1 MKTLNQHTLLY
12 DTDCPL
18 CNLYTRAFI
27 KAKMLDTE
35 GRKSFEKIT
44 SKEKSFV
51 DIKRAVNEIALIDRE
66 NKQVTYGIDSLL
78 KVIGNS
84 FPIVEKIGN
93 FKPIKYGLSK
103 LYSLISYNRKVII
116 PSDKKE
122 SEELE
127 CIPSFNVKYRLLFIV
142 LGTLITSITLFQF
155 SHIIQAL
162 PKASFIREI
171 WLALGLIISQVVF
184 VINKDSK
191 TILNY
196 VGNII
201 TVSLMG
207 CIGLFQLMLLNSM
220 ISFPQWLILF
230 AFSGVVGFMFFEH
243 KRRIKLLELPSYLSW
258 TWIGYRVIILF
269 FILNV

>member
-18 CNLYTRAFI
+18 CNFYTSAFV

-35 GRKSFEKIT
+35 GRKSFGKIT
-44 SKEKSFV
+44 AKERKFIDV
-51 DIKRAVNEIALIDRE
+51 KRAVNEIALVDRE

-84 FPIVEKIGN
+84 FPIVEKVGK

-116 PSDKKE
+116 PSEKKA

-127 CIPSFNVKYRLLFIV
+127 CIPDFNVKYRLLFIV
-142 LGTLITSITLFQF
+142 LGTLITAITLFQF
-155 SHIIQAL
+155 SHMIQAL
-162 PKASFIREI
+162 PKASFTREI
-171 WLALGLIISQVVF
+171 WLALGLIVTQTVF
-184 VINKDSK
+184 IINKDFK

-196 VGNII
+196 IGNLI
-201 TVSLMG
+201 TVSLIG
-207 CIGLFQLMLLNSM
+207 CIGLFQLIVLNSI

-230 AFSGVVGFMFFEH
+230 AFTGVVGFMFFEH
-243 KRRIKLLELPSYLSW
+243 KRRIKLLELPNYLSW
-258 TWIGYRVIILF
+258 TWIGYRAIILF
-269 FILNV
+269 FILNG